1 MTGPSSHVS
10 WWQRQDPDFLT
21 PFWMYSV
28 WPAQARWMREG
39 GEAESVQMDA
49 GLLSALTL
57 LTQAQAGWL
66 QHDFGHLS
74 VFGTS
79 KWNHLV
85 HHFVIGHLKVSGM
98 GRNSLKLKLTT
109 GCPGER
115 GHKAFIL
122 TPHFSVGGPC
132 QLVEPL
138 ALPAPC
144 QAQLLPQRPRHQH
157 APLLLCPGEGPL
169 CGGEQ
174 RYQ

>member
-1 MTGPSSHVS
+1 
-10 WWQRQDPDFLT
+10 
-21 PFWMYSV
+21 
-28 WPAQARWMREG
+28 MREG

-49 GLLSALTL
+49 GPLSALTL

-98 GRNSLKLKLTT
+98 GRNSLKLE
-109 GCPGER
+109 PGGE
-115 GHKAFIL
+115 GTQGFIL

-132 QLVEPL
+132 QLVEPH

-144 QAQLLPQRPRHQH
+144 QAQLLPQRP
-157 APLLLCPGEGPL
+157 
-169 CGGEQ
+169 
-174 RYQ
+174 